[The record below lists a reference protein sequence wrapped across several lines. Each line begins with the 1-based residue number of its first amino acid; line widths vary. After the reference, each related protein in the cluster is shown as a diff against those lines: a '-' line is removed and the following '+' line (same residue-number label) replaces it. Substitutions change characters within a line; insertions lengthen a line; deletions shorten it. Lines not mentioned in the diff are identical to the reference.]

1 MFMLIDVKN
10 VTFAYYG
17 SAEPVFENLN
27 LQLDTDWKLGLIGRN
42 GYGKTTFLNLLQNKL
57 EYSGK
62 IISPVSFE
70 YFPYVLEEKNT
81 AREIV
86 LSRLPHI
93 EGWQLDCELSL
104 LKASSEIADRPFKT
118 LSSGEQIKVLLAAMF
133 LHENSFILID
143 EPTNHLDVYGRAA
156 VADYLKNK
164 KGFILVSHDRDF
176 LNRTVDHVL
185 TIEKNNIYVQNG
197 NYDTW
202 EENKI
207 KQDNFEIEKNIQL
220 RKEIKRLKAAARQK
234 AGWSDLKEKS
244 KHGQWIYDRGYVSH
258 KASKMMKR
266 AKSIE
271 RNADKAVAEKE
282 KLLKNIETIEDIP
295 MRPLTHHAKHLI
307 EASALS
313 VSYGKK
319 NIFSP
324 VDFSIEAGGV
334 LSLNGKNGAGK
345 SSILKLL
352 MGEKIEFSGTLKKA
366 QDLKISYIPQNFD
379 FLKGQLFDFIEES
392 NIDKTVFLTTLRKL
406 NFPQDNFDKNMET
419 YSSGQKKKVLL
430 TRSICESAHFYIWD
444 EPLNYIDIISRLQ
457 IERMIL
463 KYGPTV
469 ILVEHDKKFNEKVS
483 TDFVELLP
491 SP

>member
-1 MFMLIDVKN
+1 MLIDVKN

-81 AREIV
+81 TREIV

-185 TIEKNNIYVQNG
+185 TIEK
-197 NYDTW
+197 
-202 EENKI
+202 K
-207 KQDNFEIEKNIQL
+207 
-220 RKEIKRLKAAARQK
+220 
-234 AGWSDLKEKS
+234 
-244 KHGQWIYDRGYVSH
+244 
-258 KASKMMKR
+258 
-266 AKSIE
+266 
-271 RNADKAVAEKE
+271 
-282 KLLKNIETIEDIP
+282 
-295 MRPLTHHAKHLI
+295 
-307 EASALS
+307 
-313 VSYGKK
+313 
-319 NIFSP
+319 
-324 VDFSIEAGGV
+324 
-334 LSLNGKNGAGK
+334 
-345 SSILKLL
+345 
-352 MGEKIEFSGTLKKA
+352 
-366 QDLKISYIPQNFD
+366 
-379 FLKGQLFDFIEES
+379 
-392 NIDKTVFLTTLRKL
+392 
-406 NFPQDNFDKNMET
+406 
-419 YSSGQKKKVLL
+419 
-430 TRSICESAHFYIWD
+430 
-444 EPLNYIDIISRLQ
+444 
-457 IERMIL
+457 
-463 KYGPTV
+463 
-469 ILVEHDKKFNEKVS
+469 
-483 TDFVELLP
+483 
-491 SP
+491 

>member
-1 MFMLIDVKN
+1 MLIDVKN

-352 MGEKIEFSGTLKKA
+352 MGDKIEFSGK
-366 QDLKISYIPQNFD
+366 
-379 FLKGQLFDFIEES
+379 LFDFIEES

-491 SP
+491 NP